1 MAITV
6 SSPNNIKSPDGN
18 ALAVFKDATS
28 GLLFVKDING
38 QTQNVDFNSTGST
51 LQQVLDTGN
60 SAIQNMSVDGNIDFG
75 NGNSFST
82 PSLDKFV
89 VGTENT
95 LNGTDFVIGK
105 KNTSNGETTNGGY
118 IIGSENTLGDLT
130 TNPDSVIIGF
140 GNSLRVQSVGTDGNS
155 FQIGSSL
162 SSTANVNYL
171 IGRNI
176 TTTDDNR
183 ASFLIGE
190 SITLTNAVGDNN
202 YGFGANL
209 TFSGAGSSVTEHIL
223 GSHNLPFV
231 RSGYSSRF
239 RLGTGISSLN
249 RENAIDVQKLNASPN
264 TNLIVLNGR
273 TEVTTGMVIST
284 NGANVQVDD
293 SSLVIGA
300 GNNDIVEGSDH
311 CLAVGN
317 TVQILNNSDQSI
329 VVGQAVTLS
338 NSNNSM
344 VIGRASQIYD
354 STSSATVG
362 ATNRIGNSAT
372 GFITN
377 NSMAI
382 GSSHIIETQS
392 GTQGSLGF
400 AFGHNHTIQNMT
412 TNSMALGFGNS
423 IVTVHRNSIMIG
435 GALSGQTETMTMGF
449 RNNVSEY
456 PSAQTGIGLGTV
468 KYVIAVGT
476 TNTSNSNAMLIT
488 EGGQGSLIP
497 RIIFPSVTNFNF
509 TSDANASAGGIPV
522 GGLYHNAG
530 DLKIRLT

>member
-75 NGNSFST
+75 NNNTFVN
-82 PSLDKFV
+82 PLIQKFV
-89 VGTENT
+89 AGANNT
-95 LNGTDFVIGK
+95 SNQSDFIIGNDNTSFGVVSEGGFVIG
-105 KNTSNGETTNGGY
+105 SG
-118 IIGSENTLGDLT
+118 NTLGSLT
-130 TNPDSVIIGF
+130 TNPDSVIIGY
-140 GNSLRVQSVGTDGNS
+140 NNTLEVQSVATGGQS
-155 FQIGSSL
+155 FHIGVNL
-162 SSTANVNYL
+162 NSTANTNYL

-176 TTTDDNR
+176 TTTNDNR
-183 ASFLIGE
+183 ASFIIGE
-190 SITLTNAVGDNN
+190 SNTLTNSMGDTN

-209 TFSGAGSSVTEHIL
+209 TFSGSGANPEVIL
-223 GSHNLPFV
+223 GSHNIPFV

-239 RLGTGISSLN
+239 RLGTGSSSSN

-273 TEVTTGMVIST
+273 TEVTTGMVISP
-284 NGANVQVDD
+284 NGGNVQVDD

-300 GNNDIVEGSDH
+300 GNNDIVDGSDH
-311 CLAVGN
+311 CIAVGN

-354 STSSATVG
+354 GTSSASVG

-372 GFITN
+372 GFVTN

-392 GTQGSLGF
+392 STQGSLGF

-456 PSAQTGIGLGTV
+456 PSAQTGIGLGSV
-468 KYVIAVGT
+468 KYAIAVGT
-476 TNTSNSNAMLIT
+476 TTSTNSNAILIT

>member
-28 GLLFVKDING
+28 GLLFVKDIN
-38 QTQNVDFNSTGST
+38 TFVNP
-51 LQQVLDTGN
+51 L
-60 SAIQNMSVDGNIDFG
+60 IQ
-75 NGNSFST
+75 
-82 PSLDKFV
+82 KFV
-89 VGTENT
+89 AGANNT
-95 LNGTDFVIGK
+95 SNQSDFIIGNDNTSFGVVSEGGFVIG
-105 KNTSNGETTNGGY
+105 SG
-118 IIGSENTLGDLT
+118 NTLGSLT
-130 TNPDSVIIGF
+130 TNPDSVIIGY
-140 GNSLRVQSVGTDGNS
+140 NNTLEVQSVATGGQS
-155 FQIGSSL
+155 FHIGVNL
-162 SSTANVNYL
+162 NSTANTNYL

-176 TTTDDNR
+176 TTTNDNR
-183 ASFLIGE
+183 ASFIIGE
-190 SITLTNAVGDNN
+190 SNTLTNSMGDTN

-209 TFSGAGSSVTEHIL
+209 TFSGSGANPEVIL
-223 GSHNLPFV
+223 GSHNIPFV

-239 RLGTGISSLN
+239 RLGTGSSSSN

-273 TEVTTGMVIST
+273 TEVTTGMVISP
-284 NGANVQVDD
+284 NGGNVQVDD

-300 GNNDIVEGSDH
+300 GNNDIVDGSDH
-311 CLAVGN
+311 CIAVGN

-354 STSSATVG
+354 GTSSASVG
-362 ATNRIGNSAT
+362 ATNRIGNNA
-372 GFITN
+372 
-377 NSMAI
+377 
-382 GSSHIIETQS
+382 
-392 GTQGSLGF
+392 
-400 AFGHNHTIQNMT
+400 
-412 TNSMALGFGNS
+412 
-423 IVTVHRNSIMIG
+423 
-435 GALSGQTETMTMGF
+435 
-449 RNNVSEY
+449 
-456 PSAQTGIGLGTV
+456 
-468 KYVIAVGT
+468 IAVGT
-476 TNTSNSNAMLIT
+476 TTSTNSNAILIT